1 MDEDFGP
8 DIDFSALEQV
18 EHAPS
23 AKAACVVPP
32 AAASIAATPLTNN
45 PSAPKIKQPTPQV
58 RARSGPSSILVSTR
72 QKGNPILALIRS
84 LPWEYSDIPS
94 DYVLGNTTC
103 ALFLSL
109 KYHRLHPEY
118 IYGRIR
124 AMAHKYNLRILLTM
138 VDIHNHEDSLKELSK
153 TSLIN
158 NLTLILCWSAQEA
171 ARYLELFKS
180 YEHAAPTS
188 IRAHQATSYR
198 DKLVEFIT
206 VPRSINKTDAVGIVS
221 AFGSI
226 RAAVNA
232 RPEEIGSITGWGEKK
247 VQRWCETVRQPF
259 RVRKAA
265 AARRGQLDDNN
276 NSRNNRDGSGS
287 GSGLLAELG
296 DQGNQSSVNSR
307 QEEELA
313 TLQNKEDS
321 RIEEEED
328 DDDSTRKFLKDAE
341 VGFAQNGGWKTGG
354 QGKGRVPDNTSQP
367 RSDAADKTAGKRA
380 APEDSADSD
389 DDDDE
394 EEALF
399 LAGAAAPEPEPEP
412 EGDDGSSSWL
422 LNKKQQQNKG
432 EATKGKSLLSP
443 MHSSSSSSFNKKN
456 IPPSSQAAVGVMNE
470 GMMSALAKLRE
481 K

>member
-8 DIDFSALEQV
+8 DIDFSALEQA
-18 EHAPS
+18 EQAPTT
-23 AKAACVVPP
+23 KAASV
-32 AAASIAATPLTNN
+32 AASPVTD

-58 RARSGPSSILVSTR
+58 RTRSGPSSILVSTR

-180 YEHAAPTS
+180 YEHAEPTS

-206 VPRSINKTDAVGIVS
+206 VPRSINKTDAVGLVS

-232 RPEEIGSITGWGEKK
+232 RPEEISAITGWGEKK

-259 RVRKAA
+259 RIRKAAAA
-265 AARRGQLDDNN
+265 AARRGRLDDNN
-276 NSRNNRDGSGS
+276 NSNNRDGSG
-287 GSGLLAELG
+287 GEILAELG
-296 DQGNQSSVNSR
+296 NQGKESSANSR
-307 QEEELA
+307 QEENLA

-321 RIEEEED
+321 RIEED
-328 DDDSTRKFLKDAE
+328 DDDENSTRRLLKEAE
-341 VGFAQNGGWKTGG
+341 VEFAQNGGWKTGG
-354 QGKGRVPDNTSQP
+354 QRKGRAPDNTSQH
-367 RSDAADKTAGKRA
+367 RSDAANKTAGKRA
-380 APEDSADSD
+380 APEDSVDS

-399 LAGAAAPEPEPEP
+399 LAAAAAEAEAEAEA
-412 EGDDGSSSWL
+412 EGDDGPSPWI
-422 LNKKQQQNKG
+422 LNNKLQQNSV
-432 EATKGKSLLSP
+432 EATKGRSLLSS
-443 MHSSSSSSFNKKN
+443 MNSSSSSSTNKK
-456 IPPSSQAAVGVMNE
+456 IPPPPPSSLLLSQAAAGTMNE
-470 GMMSALAKLRE
+470 GMISALARLRE

>member
-8 DIDFSALEQV
+8 DIDFSALEQAEQV
-18 EHAPS
+18 PATATS
-23 AKAACVVPP
+23 TVPP
-32 AAASIAATPLTNN
+32 AAAAAAAAASLPSPSTTTNSN
-45 PSAPKIKQPTPQV
+45 APKIKQPTPQV
-58 RARSGPSSILVSTR
+58 RTRSGPSSILVSTR

-124 AMAHKYNLRILLTM
+124 ALAHKYNLRILLTM

-158 NLTLILCWSAQEA
+158 NLTLILCWSAPEA

-198 DKLVEFIT
+198 EKLIEFIT
-206 VPRSINKTDAVGIVS
+206 VPRSVNKTDAVGLVS

-232 RPEEIGSITGWGEKK
+232 RPEEISAITGWGEKK

-265 AARRGQLDDNN
+265 ARRGQGDTN
-276 NSRNNRDGSGS
+276 NNRDGSG
-287 GSGLLAELG
+287 LPLVELG
-296 DQGNQSSVNSR
+296 NKGKRSANYSR
-307 QEEELA
+307 QGDLA
-313 TLQNKEDS
+313 TLQNKEGS
-321 RIEEEED
+321 RIEGGEEEGEEED
-328 DDDSTRKFLKDAE
+328 VDDDENNTGRLLRDAE
-341 VGFAQNGGWKTGG
+341 EVEFAQNGEWTTGG
-354 QGKGRVPDNTSQP
+354 QGISKTPDNTFQTRPDS
-367 RSDAADKTAGKRA
+367 ANKTAAKRA
-380 APEDSADSD
+380 APEDSPLLPDS
-389 DDDDE
+389 DDDE

-399 LAGAAAPEPEPEP
+399 LAAAAAAAAEAERDNEP
-412 EGDDGSSSWL
+412 S
-422 LNKKQQQNKG
+422 
-432 EATKGKSLLSP
+432 T
-443 MHSSSSSSFNKKN
+443 
-456 IPPSSQAAVGVMNE
+456 
-470 GMMSALAKLRE
+470 
-481 K
+481 